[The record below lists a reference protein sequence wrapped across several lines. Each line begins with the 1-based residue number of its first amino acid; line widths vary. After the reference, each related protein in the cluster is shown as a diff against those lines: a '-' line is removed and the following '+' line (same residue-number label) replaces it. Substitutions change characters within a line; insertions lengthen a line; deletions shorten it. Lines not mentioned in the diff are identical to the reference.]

1 MQPAHPPP
9 PPHYRLRR
17 YAIFG
22 QGHSHRTHASSS
34 VIYEQSD
41 GSERREKEKE
51 EEEEEGLLCFQTK
64 HFPPPRL
71 YCVHRRHCMLL
82 WAARSGSS
90 GSLLH
95 CYAELGSRM
104 EKWWMKYES
113 CAA

>member
-1 MQPAHPPP
+1 MQPAHPPPP

-41 GSERREKEKE
+41 GSERREKE